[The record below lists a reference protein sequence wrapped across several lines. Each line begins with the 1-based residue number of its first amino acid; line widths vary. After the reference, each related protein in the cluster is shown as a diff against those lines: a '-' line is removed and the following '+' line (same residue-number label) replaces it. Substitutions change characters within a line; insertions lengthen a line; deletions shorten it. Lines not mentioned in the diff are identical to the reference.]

1 MENTDI
7 ININDNNNNV
17 STQTE
22 EKVKKPITEAHRKA
36 IKA

>member
-7 ININDNNNNV
+7 INNDNNV

-22 EKVKKPITEAHRKA
+22 EKVKKNINRSTT
-36 IKA
+36 